1 MSASGGY
8 LVLNGNSLTVGDLA
22 RVARDPAVQVLCDPV
37 ALEHVARGRARLD
50 AIVAE
55 YRRAY
60 EAWHASPSTVP
71 PPKMT
76 YGVTTG
82 FGLFKNV
89 PIPPDLIDETQRRLL
104 RSHMAGVGDNATPD
118 DWTNYFPAEVV
129 RAAMVLRLNALL
141 KGHSGVRPA
150 LLEAMVA
157 ILNAGV
163 IPLVPTRGSLGAS
176 GDLCPLSHL
185 FGVFVGEGR
194 FHVVHSAE
202 DVRAA
207 PTQVRPASE
216 LSGLLGF
223 TLPEPQHKEGLALN
237 NGTSFSTALLALAVH
252 DATALADTADAA
264 AALAVEAVCGRTRAF
279 DPRVHAIR
287 PHAGQTTVAANLRS
301 LLDGSQ
307 LINKAADVQDVYSL
321 RCAPQVHGASRDAL
335 AHVAGI
341 VQRELNSATDNPLFF
356 PDDPDADEACS
367 AGNFHG
373 QPIALA
379 ADYLAIAIA
388 EFANIAERRTQ
399 MLLDA
404 HHNRGL
410 PANLVPRRGVNS
422 GYMIAQYT
430 AAALVSENKVLAH
443 PASVDSIPSSANSED
458 HVSMSLTAAR
468 KLRTI
473 LGNAQAVAA
482 IELMVAAQ
490 AIDWRVGMNID
501 PAAAATPLRNVA
513 ALETEAAA
521 FTTATRPERGKSILN
536 KLGRGTRETY
546 RHIRA
551 QVPVLVDD
559 RPLDG
564 DILALRR
571 SVESGEFRMP

>member
-1 MSASGGY
+1 MSDAAY
-8 LVLNGNSLTVGDLA
+8 LVLDGTSLTIDDLV
-22 RVARDPAVQVLCDPV
+22 RVARDPSVQVLCDPK
-37 ALEHVARGRARLD
+37 AMEHVARGRARLD
-50 AIVAE
+50 ALVAE

-60 EAWHASPSTVP
+60 AAWQAAPNTAP
-71 PPKMT
+71 PPRMT

-82 FGLFKNV
+82 FGLFKNI
-89 PIPPDLIDETQRRLL
+89 PIPPDLIDETQQRLL
-104 RSHMAGVGDNATPD
+104 RSHMAGVGDTTIAD
-118 DWTNYFPAEVV
+118 DWSNYFPAEVV
-129 RAAMVLRLNALL
+129 RAALLLRLNALL
-141 KGHSGVRPA
+141 KGHSGVRPV
-150 LLEAMVA
+150 LLETLVAM
-157 ILNAGV
+157 LNAGV

-185 FGVFVGEGR
+185 FGILLGEGR
-194 FHVVHSAE
+194 FHVVRDADE
-202 DVRAA
+202 VRAS
-207 PTQVRPASE
+207 PRNVRPAAQLPAILEME
-216 LSGLLGF
+216 LP
-223 TLPEPQHKEGLALN
+223 LPAHKEGLALN

-252 DATALADTADAA
+252 DAEILANTADSA

-287 PHAGQTTVAANLRS
+287 SAAGQSTVAARLRS

-307 LINKAADVQDVYSL
+307 LVNLSEEVQDVYSL

-335 AHVAGI
+335 WHVASI
-341 VQRELNSATDNPLFF
+341 VRRELNSATDNPLFF
-356 PDDPDADEACS
+356 PDDPDADEAFS

-379 ADYLAIAIA
+379 ADYLAIALA
-388 EFANIAERRTQ
+388 ELASISERRTQ

-404 HHNRGL
+404 NHNRGL
-410 PANLVPRRGVNS
+410 PANLVVRRGVNS

-473 LGNAQAVAA
+473 LGNAQAVIA
-482 IELMVAAQ
+482 IELMVATQ
-490 AIDWRVGMNID
+490 AIDWRAGMGID
-501 PAAAATPLRNVA
+501 PNGTARSVRSLADI
-513 ALETEAAA
+513 ETEACA
-521 FTTATRPERGKSILN
+521 FAEATRPDGRRATAE
-536 KLGRGTRETY
+536 KLGAGTRAAYQAVRSLIPT
-546 RHIRA
+546 
-551 QVPVLVDD
+551 LLDD

-564 DILALRR
+564 DILKLRGAIEAAR
-571 SVESGEFRMP
+571 FGAS

>member
-1 MSASGGY
+1 MSASAGY
-8 LVLNGNSLTVGDLA
+8 LVLDGNSLTVDDLV
-22 RVARDPAVQVLCDPV
+22 RIARDPAVQVLCDPN
-37 ALEHVARGRARLD
+37 AMDRVARGRARLD

-60 EAWHASPSTVP
+60 EKWQAAPATTP

-89 PIPPDLIDETQRRLL
+89 PIPPDWIDETQRRLL
-104 RSHMAGVGDNATPD
+104 RSHMAGVGDNSVAD
-118 DWTNYFPAEVV
+118 DWSNYFPAEVV
-129 RAAMVLRLNALL
+129 RGALVLRLNALL

-150 LLEAMVA
+150 LLEAIVA
-157 ILNAGV
+157 LINAGA

-185 FGVFVGEGR
+185 FGVILGEGR
-194 FHVVHSAE
+194 FYTVRDVQS
-202 DVRAA
+202 VRAG
-207 PTQVRPASE
+207 PVDVRPAGD
-216 LSGLLGF
+216 LPALLDM
-223 TLPEPQHKEGLALN
+223 TLPSPTHKEGLALN
-237 NGTSFSTALLALAVH
+237 NGTSFSTALLALAAH
-252 DATALADTADAA
+252 DATTLADTADVA

-287 PHAGQTTVAANLRS
+287 PHPGQVTVAERLRA

-307 LINKAADVQDVYSL
+307 FVNRAADVQDVYSL
-321 RCAPQVHGASRDAL
+321 RCVPQVHGASRDAL
-335 AHVAGI
+335 AHVAAT
-341 VQRELNSATDNPLFF
+341 VHRELNAATDNPLFF
-356 PDDPDADEACS
+356 PDDPDADEAFS

-379 ADYLAIAIA
+379 ADYLAIAVA
-388 EFANIAERRTQ
+388 ELANIAERRVQ

-443 PASVDSIPSSANSED
+443 PAGVDSIPSSANSED

-468 KLRTI
+468 KLRTL

-490 AIDWRVGMNID
+490 AVDWRAGMSLD
-501 PAAAATPLRNVA
+501 PNGGGAPARDLTAVEAEAT
-513 ALETEAAA
+513 A
-521 FTTATRPERGKSILN
+521 FSKATQPDGIRKIASQ
-536 KLGRGTRETY
+536 LGRGTGNAYRTIRE
-546 RHIRA
+546 I
-551 QVPVLVDD
+551 VPTLGDD

-564 DILALRR
+564 DIRKMREAIETGAFTR
-571 SVESGEFRMP
+571 V

>member
-1 MSASGGY
+1 MSDGAY
-8 LVLNGNSLTVGDLA
+8 LVLDGASLTVEDLVRA
-22 RVARDPAVQVLCDPV
+22 ARDPSVQVLCDPK
-37 ALEHVARGRARLD
+37 AMEHVARGRARLD
-50 AIVAE
+50 ALVAE

-60 EAWHASPSTVP
+60 AAWQAAPATAP

-104 RSHMAGVGDNATPD
+104 RSHMAGVGDNAIAD
-118 DWTNYFPAEVV
+118 DWSNYFPAEVV
-129 RAAMVLRLNALL
+129 RAALLLRLNALL
-141 KGHSGVRPA
+141 KGHSGVRPV
-150 LLEAMVA
+150 LLETIVA

-185 FGVFVGEGR
+185 FGVLLGEGR
-194 FHVVHSAE
+194 FYVVRDE
-202 DVRAA
+202 DGVRAG
-207 PTQVRPASE
+207 PHDVRPAAE
-216 LSGLLGF
+216 LAAILDMP
-223 TLPEPQHKEGLALN
+223 LPTPAHKEGLALN

-252 DATALADTADAA
+252 DARILANTADTA
-264 AALAVEAVCGRTRAF
+264 AALAIEAVGGRTHAF

-287 PHAGQTTVAANLRS
+287 GHAGQIAVATHLRA
-301 LLDGSQ
+301 LLNCSK
-307 LINKAADVQDVYSL
+307 LINRSVEVQDVYSL
-321 RCAPQVHGASRDAL
+321 RCVPQVHGASRDAL
-335 AHVAGI
+335 DHVAAI
-341 VQRELNSATDNPLFF
+341 VQRELNAATDNPLFF
-356 PDDPDADEACS
+356 PDDPDADEAFS

-379 ADYLAIAIA
+379 ADYLAIAVA
-388 EFANIAERRTQ
+388 EFANISERRTQ

-404 HHNRGL
+404 NHNRGL
-410 PANLVPRRGVNS
+410 PANLVVRRGVNS

-468 KLRTI
+468 KLRLI
-473 LGNAQAVAA
+473 LANAQAVIA
-482 IELMVAAQ
+482 IELMVSAQ
-490 AIDWRVGMNID
+490 AVDWRAGMSVD
-501 PAAAATPLRNVA
+501 PNETTRSMRDLAAIEAEAT
-513 ALETEAAA
+513 A
-521 FTTATRPERGKSILN
+521 FAESTRPDRQNSIITQ
-536 KLGRGTRETY
+536 LGAGTRAAYEKV
-546 RHIRA
+546 RA
-551 QVPVLVDD
+551 IIPPLLDD

-564 DILALRR
+564 DIIQLRR
-571 SVESGEFRMP
+571 AIETESFGDP